1 MIRLYL
7 WFCRVHFFL
16 HADHGC
22 GGHPAFPAPSV
33 RKRDIAMHAP
43 DAIHAAG
50 TRAFAA
56 LLRETNAT
64 KTIIESLDCFAVAR
78 NDAGESCLKIESE
91 NPVARSAPMSYFV
104 AEKRLSNEFVCTIG
118 WAPATR
124 PSLGAAAGSASE
136 AAGLNGGRLAA
147 CLVSAGFAAATF
159 GVAGLAS
166 AAFGLAGAGG
176 GGVVDVVSGA
186 LPRPI
191 LRARLENRPSDCAF
205 GAADATRVVG
215 AGAAA
220 GAGAATAAGAA
231 AAATAASSEPGMRG
245 GLTVEGIV

>member
-1 MIRLYL
+1 MGASR
-7 WFCRVHFFL
+7 CPV
-16 HADHGC
+16 
-22 GGHPAFPAPSV
+22 FPAPSV

-64 KTIIESLDCFAVAR
+64 KIIIESLDCFAVAR

-91 NPVARSAPMSYFV
+91 SPVARAAPMAYFV
-104 AEKRLSNEFVCTIG
+104 AEKRLANEFVCTVG

-124 PSLGAAAGSASE
+124 PSLEAAAGSASE

-147 CLVSAGFAAATF
+147 CLVSAGFAAAIF

-166 AAFGLAGAGG
+166 AAFGLAGAG

-191 LRARLENRPSDCAF
+191 LRARLGNQPPGCAF
-205 GAADATRVVG
+205 PAPPPPPSPPP
-215 AGAAA
+215 
-220 GAGAATAAGAA
+220 
-231 AAATAASSEPGMRG
+231 ASPPRPRA
-245 GLTVEGIV
+245 